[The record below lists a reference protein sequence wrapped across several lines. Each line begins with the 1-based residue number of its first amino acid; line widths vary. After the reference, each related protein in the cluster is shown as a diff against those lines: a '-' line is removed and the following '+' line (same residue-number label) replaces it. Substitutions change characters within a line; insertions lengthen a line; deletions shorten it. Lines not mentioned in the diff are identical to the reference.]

1 MKTYEEVTEYLFSQ
15 LPMFQRLGRTAF
27 KKDLTNIKA
36 LSEIMGFPEYSV
48 PMIHIAGTNGKGSVS
63 HILSALLQSNGLSV
77 GLYTSPHYVDF
88 RERVR
93 INHKKI
99 PEDNVVNFVNQYKE
113 EFDQIQPSFFEWS
126 FALALHYF
134 QQKKPDIAII
144 ETGLGGRLDS
154 TNIVEPLLTIITNVS
169 LDHQAF
175 LGDTIPE
182 IASEKLGIVKT
193 GIPLVLGEKSHE
205 YNTLAIEKAR
215 ESNATLYFSEDIIR
229 VYPAN
234 ENDTD
239 SFLKGQWVTVEDDLG
254 KGDPILVD
262 LDGDYQIKNLQTA
275 LASYLI
281 LSKTMDLKEDVWKSS
296 SALSQIRRKS
306 GMIGRWQVV
315 ESEPPVILD
324 GAHNLAALN
333 AVIQSFLNID
343 AERQFI
349 ILGISDDKDVDALL
363 EKLPRFVEYHFTQA
377 SVPRALHF
385 SAYIEKAK
393 VKYGLR
399 VSGHESI
406 TAAYRTVRRKA
417 SHYDAVLITGS
428 IFLVGEW
435 FNKFSNQ

>member
-1 MKTYEEVTEYLFSQ
+1 MKTYQEVTDYLFSQ
-15 LPMFQRLGRTAF
+15 LPMFQRVGKKAY
-27 KKDLTNIKA
+27 KKDLTNIRN
-36 LSEIMGFPEYSV
+36 LCEIMGKPQRSIPIV
-48 PMIHIAGTNGKGSVS
+48 HIAGTNGKGSVS
-63 HILSALLQSNGLSV
+63 HILSALLQDNGLSV
-77 GLYTSPHYVDF
+77 GLYTSPHYMDF

-93 INHKKI
+93 INNKQI
-99 PEDNVVNFVNQYKE
+99 PEKDVVHFVNQYKE
-113 EFDQIQPSFFEWS
+113 AFDAIQPSFFEWS
-126 FALALHYF
+126 FALALDYF
-134 QQKKPDIAII
+134 QKEKPDIAIV

-154 TNIVEPLLTIITNVS
+154 TNIVEPILTIITNVS

-182 IASEKLGIVKT
+182 IASEKLGIVKPEV
-193 GIPLVLGEKSHE
+193 PLVLGERSPE
-205 YNTLAIEKAR
+205 YAHLAIERVDK
-215 ESNATLYFSEDIIR
+215 SNASLYFAEDIIR
-229 VYPAN
+229 VYSAT

-239 SFLKGQWVTVEDDLG
+239 FFLKGQWVNVEKGSG
-254 KGDPILVD
+254 KEGPILID

-281 LSKTMDLKEDVWKSS
+281 LSKTMDLKKEILKSS
-296 SALSQIRRKS
+296 AALSQIRRKT

-324 GAHNLAALN
+324 GAHNLAALHS
-333 AVIQSFLNID
+333 VIQSFLKID

-349 ILGISDDKDVDALL
+349 ILGISDDKNIDALL
-363 EKLPRFVEYHFTQA
+363 KMLPPFMEYHFTQA

-393 VKYGLR
+393 TEYGLR

-417 SHYDAVLITGS
+417 SPYDAVLISGS

-435 FNKFSNQ
+435 FRKFSNQ

>member
-1 MKTYEEVTEYLFSQ
+1 MKTYEEVTDYLFSQ
-15 LPMFQRLGRTAF
+15 LPMFQRVGKTAY
-27 KKDLTNIKA
+27 KKDLTNITN
-36 LSEIMGFPEYSV
+36 LCEIMGNPQRSV
-48 PMIHIAGTNGKGSVS
+48 PIVHIAGTNGKGSVS
-63 HILSALLQSNGLSV
+63 HILSALLQDNGLSV
-77 GLYTSPHYVDF
+77 GLYTSPHYMDF

-93 INHKKI
+93 INDKPI
-99 PEDNVVNFVNQYKE
+99 PETDVVRFVNQYKE
-113 EFDQIQPSFFEWS
+113 AFDAIQPSFFEWS
-126 FALALHYF
+126 FALALDYF
-134 QQKKPDIAII
+134 QEKKPEIAIV

-154 TNIVEPLLTIITNVS
+154 TNIVEPILTIITNVS
-169 LDHQAF
+169 LDHQTF

-182 IASEKLGIVKT
+182 IAREKLGIVKP
-193 GIPLVLGEKSHE
+193 GIPLVLGERSPE
-205 YNTLAIEKAR
+205 YDHLAIEKA
-215 ESNATLYFSEDIIR
+215 EKSNASLYFSEDIIR
-229 VYPAN
+229 VYSAN

-239 SFLKGQWVTVEDDLG
+239 FFLKGQWVSVENGLG
-254 KGDPILVD
+254 REGPILID

-275 LASYLI
+275 LASYQI
-281 LSKTMDLKEDVWKSS
+281 LSKTMDLKKEILNSPD
-296 SALSQIRRKS
+296 ALSQIRRKT

-324 GAHNLAALN
+324 GAHNLAALHS
-333 AVIQSFLNID
+333 VIHSFLNID

-363 EKLPRFVEYHFTQA
+363 KMLPRFVEYHFTQA

-393 VKYGLR
+393 IEYGLR

-417 SHYDAVLITGS
+417 SHYDAVLVTGS

-435 FNKFSNQ
+435 FRKFSNQ